1 MVEDDEY
8 GCSAVGVVAGACCL
22 TEDGCLAVPGLVTG
36 ICCLLEDGP
45 LEVVRLQTGVGFVI
59 DDFLAEL
66 AFGDI
71 GGFLTLVLVF
81 EDDAVVHVL

>member
-22 TEDGCLAVPGLVTG
+22 TEDACLAEPGLVTRA
-36 ICCLLEDGP
+36 CCLLEDGP
-45 LEVVRLQTGVGFVI
+45 LEVVRLQTGVGCLI
-59 DDFLAEL
+59 DDFLAAL

-71 GGFLTLVLVF
+71 DGFLTLVFVF
-81 EDDAVVHVL
+81 EDDAVVL